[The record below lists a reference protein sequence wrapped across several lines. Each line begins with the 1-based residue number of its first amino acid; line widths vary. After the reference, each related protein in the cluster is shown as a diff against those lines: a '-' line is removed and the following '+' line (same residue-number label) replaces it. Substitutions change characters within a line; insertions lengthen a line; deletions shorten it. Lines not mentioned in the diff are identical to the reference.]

1 MTQLGLDIPVFQ
13 APMAGVSC
21 PELAAAVSNAGG
33 LGSLGLG
40 AMTVVQAREAIQ
52 TTRALTGRPFGINV
66 FCHRES
72 VPEAETVTRWLTW
85 LRPEFAR
92 FGGEPPSTLRPLYRS
107 FLGHDEMLD
116 MLVEERPAF
125 LSFHFGLPS
134 RAAIDRLHE
143 AGILL
148 AVSVTSPEEAITATD
163 AAMDVLIVQ
172 GYEAGGHRGVFDP
185 LAPDRRLGTH
195 VLLAEVQ
202 RVSSLPLIAAGGIMT
217 GMDVAAVLKAGAVAA
232 QLGTAFVAC
241 DESRASAAWKAALTE
256 EKGRETA
263 IVTILSGRPARGVR
277 GRFAELEARPDC
289 PTPPAYPYAYDAAKQ
304 LAALVAASGVTEYD
318 AFWSGIHGRAARA
331 LPAGEL
337 MARLRQE
344 MAFSLSGDN

>member
-1 MTQLGLDIPVFQ
+1 
-13 APMAGVSC
+13 MAGVSC
-21 PELAAAVSNAGG
+21 PELAAAVSGAGG

-40 AMTVVQAREAIQ
+40 AMTVTQAREAIHA
-52 TTRALTGRPFGINV
+52 TRALTARPFGVNV
-66 FCHRES
+66 FCHREN
-72 VPEAETVTRWLTW
+72 VPEAETVARWLAW

-92 FGGEPPSTLRPLYRS
+92 FGGAPPSTLRPLYRS

-134 RAAIDRLHE
+134 TAAIERLHD

-148 AVSVTSPEEAITATD
+148 AVSVTSPEEAVAATEAGMD
-163 AAMDVLIVQ
+163 ALIVQ

-185 LAPDRRLGTH
+185 DAPDRRLGTH
-195 VLLAEVQ
+195 VLLAEVK
-202 RVSSLPLIAAGGIMT
+202 RGSSLPVMAAGGIMT
-217 GMDVAAVLKAGAVAA
+217 GMDVAAVLEAGAVAA
-232 QLGTAFVAC
+232 QLGTAFVVC

-256 EKGRETA
+256 EKPRETA
-263 IVTILSGRPARGVR
+263 MVTILSGRPARGVR
-277 GRFAELEARPDC
+277 GRFAELEERPDC
-289 PTPPAYPYAYDAAKQ
+289 PTPPPYPYAYDAAKR

-331 LPAGEL
+331 VPAGQL
-337 MARLRQE
+337 VARLRQE
-344 MAFSLSGDN
+344 MEFGLSGNN